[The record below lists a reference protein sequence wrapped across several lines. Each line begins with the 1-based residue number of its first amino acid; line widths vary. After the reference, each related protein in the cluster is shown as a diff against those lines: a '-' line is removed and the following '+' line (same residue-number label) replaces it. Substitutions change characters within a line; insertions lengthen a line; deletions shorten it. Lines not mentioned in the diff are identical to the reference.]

1 MDLQKILTV
10 MLNVWYRIHYICKR
24 TKMYY
29 CELFVNNSRIKYF
42 DSVAERCIFATEIK
56 RIEYGKV
63 CKNMHSVYHAFVYG

>member
-1 MDLQKILTV
+1 
-10 MLNVWYRIHYICKR
+10 
-24 TKMYY
+24 MYY